1 MRNPNPSLAVQ
12 SSNHRRKGRLAR
24 FFQNFYLILIY
35 LFMYAPI
42 AILII
47 YSFNASANRGTW
59 AGFSLEWYKSLF
71 SNSALLEA
79 MYNTIIVAVLAAL
92 ISTVLGTAA
101 AIAIQHMKKAPQTLV
116 MQCTYLPVLNPDI
129 VTGVALMMLFLFVQL
144 KFGLLTLLLAHIS
157 FCTPYVIL
165 SVLPKLQQLR
175 PNLYEAALDLGA
187 KPFYAFRKVVL
198 PEIMPGIITGAIF
211 AFTLSLDDFVI
222 SYFTTGNGVQN
233 LSIAVYAM
241 ARKGVSPEVN
251 ALSTL
256 MFIVVLVLLLVINR
270 RSSKEAAERDKNRL

>member
-1 MRNPNPSLAVQ
+1 MSKKNS
-12 SSNHRRKGRLAR
+12 RKGGRLGRWA
-24 FFQNFYLILIY
+24 QNIYLILIY

-42 AILII
+42 LILIV
-47 YSFNASANRGTW
+47 YSFNDSKSRGHW
-59 AGFSLEWYKSLF
+59 GGFSLRWYESLF

-79 MYNTIIVAVLAAL
+79 MSNTIIVAVLAAV

-101 AIAIQHMKKAPQTLV
+101 ALVIQHMRKTPQTVV
-116 MQCTYLPVLNPDI
+116 MQCTYLPVMNPDI
-129 VTGVALMMLFLFVQL
+129 VTGVALMMLFLFVNL
-144 KFGLLTLLLAHIS
+144 KLGLATMLMAHIT

-187 KPFYAFRKVVL
+187 KPFYAFRRVVL
-198 PEIMPGIITGAIF
+198 PEILPGIVTGLIF

-233 LSIAVYAM
+233 LSIAVYAQ

-256 MFIVVLVLLLVINR
+256 MFVVVLILLLVINF
-270 RSSKEAAERDKNRL
+270 RSSREAKERDKEQL